1 MRRFIGRQREL
12 ARLHRWLGKTADGG
26 AIGRPGRALLLR
38 GRRRVGKSRL
48 VEEFVERS
56 GVPHLFFTASGRP
69 MGEELRLFAA
79 EAAAST
85 LPGASLFDSVTL
97 ESWEAGCGK
106 PAGIAVGGRGYSW
119 LI

>member
-1 MRRFIGRQREL
+1 MGRFIGRQRDL
-12 ARLHRWLGKTADGG
+12 GRLHRRLGKTADGG

-69 MGEELRLFAA
+69 MGERQAVGNLLESLS
-79 EAAAST
+79 EAA
-85 LPGASLFDSVTL
+85 VT
-97 ESWEAGCGK
+97 
-106 PAGIAVGGRGYSW
+106 VG
-119 LI
+119 